1 MQTMVLNTKIL
12 GACILMGDKKEDM
25 ASGGK
30 DVCDGIDLKWMY
42 DSDDSDDNEWKRRNS
57 KLFRRVRQ
65 SGSIAVDSPV
75 HGSAPVKDLSHEVSF
90 RGRLRK
96 VIVRNSKA
104 RLIGTIFD
112 ITIKSLMCCLY
123 FLRVQLD
130 DHTTYHCGG
139 EACLNNTLPDVNP
152 TNQDDGM
159 VHSSAAINW
168 HVLLWV
174 YRPLPLWIVQVVL
187 SLASFVKALIFIFIA
202 KGNQSRF
209 DTMLQSNFILE
220 FICSAPF
227 IFTACYPM
235 LFRNL
240 FVPSFLNCWLAR
252 FALEKLFNDLHITKQ
267 RFQEISVTLSQ
278 QLFILI
284 ITLFCLIFTTVCG
297 VQHIQRSSLE
307 SPLTMFESF
316 YFTIVTFS
324 TVGYGDISPDIWLG
338 QVFMVLMICIA
349 FAFIP
354 RQVEVIGSIWMERQ
368 RAGGVY
374 SRRAASANKHVIVC
388 CQQFSSEVVM
398 DFLTEFFAH
407 PKLEEH
413 TVILLGSDELGSSM
427 QVIIRDPKWA
437 NRVIYI
443 RGSALKDIDLKR
455 CRISQA
461 EACFIL
467 PPSNCTDKDQAD
479 KHTILRSWAVKDF
492 APKCQQ
498 YVQLFR
504 VENKMHVRFAE
515 HVVCEDEFKYALLA
529 NNCLYPGLSTL
540 VSLLMHTSTGYE
552 GSLAKETWQQI
563 YGQHSGNEIYHI
575 QLGKSI
581 FFSQYEGRKFIEA
594 SADAHKRYGVTLLG
608 ILQLCGEC
616 CYFYRHALC
625 DQQTLMASE
634 LQKFIETHG
643 DDEESDGEESV
654 FNTLNSQAGF
664 ELKKQ
669 LLLDVPGEPATD
681 NAKLLSHNPDV
692 TDAAANAKY
701 QQIMEDIGQNE
712 VITGTPPVTL
722 YAGTKNTRCYLLK
735 NDRPL
740 CCLRWGEDC
749 EHCNFKNANEQRW
762 QGRLVILS
770 TERPHSGIYNF
781 IVPLRSQFINL
792 ASLSPLILLLE
803 IEPDSLFLETIAK
816 FPMVYW
822 MKGSLNV
829 DDLLTAGVQKSSH
842 LVVTNRECKDTVET
856 ENVLVDSET
865 IVAVQTVYKLFPNA
879 NIITELNKAS
889 NMRFMQFQAHDHYAQ
904 EISKLEK
911 KLKEHMRTT
920 LTHIFRL
927 PFAAGRVFSGSML
940 DTLLYQTFVKGY
952 LIKFVRLL
960 LGIDAERNS
969 GHLSSIKIKRP
980 ILAKYR
986 TYGDLYQGLCT
997 MTGEV
1002 PIAIYRTEKR
1012 KHTDD
1017 QEDGSAQ
1024 NNNGSP
1030 EEEGLT
1036 RRASATKKI
1045 SLNIQQF
1052 YEKSEKE
1059 DISDL
1064 IRNRMKSLEMDTL
1077 SFCEH
1082 DESNTPVSYVILNPH
1097 PQRKLRKGDLVY
1109 VIQPSSMFAIPT
1121 KVNKTKGRKRAW
1133 SCKASSAEELNK
1145 QTEYRSRSQ
1154 SADQGLGSALG
1165 SGLVANLRDSLG
1177 DGQGVGLGLGSELKS
1192 DIYPAS
1198 DSGVDNLNVNA
1209 VPQIVVTTAK
1219 TGKVFTTERTP
1230 DLELL

>member
-1 MQTMVLNTKIL
+1 
-12 GACILMGDKKEDM
+12 M
-25 ASGGK
+25 AAGRS

-42 DSDDSDDNEWKRRNS
+42 DSDDSDDNEC
-57 KLFRRVRQ
+57 
-65 SGSIAVDSPV
+65 
-75 HGSAPVKDLSHEVSF
+75 SAPVKDLSHEASF

-96 VIVRNSKA
+96 LIVRNSKA
-104 RLIGTIFD
+104 RLIGTLFD
-112 ITIKSLMCCLY
+112 ITTKSVMCILY
-123 FLRVQLD
+123 ILRVYMD

-139 EACLNNTLPDVNP
+139 EACANNTLPEVNP
-152 TNQDDGM
+152 TNDDDGM

-187 SLASFVKALIFIFIA
+187 SAASFTKALLYIAIA

-209 DTMLQSNFILE
+209 DTMLQSWFILE
-220 FICSAPF
+220 FFCSAPL
-227 IFTACYPM
+227 IFTVFCPM
-235 LFRNL
+235 LFRNMYA
-240 FVPSFLNCWLAR
+240 PSFLNCWLAR
-252 FALEKLFNDLHITKQ
+252 YALEKLFNDLHITKQ

-278 QLFILI
+278 QLFILVV
-284 ITLFCLIFTTVCG
+284 TLFCLIFTTVCG
-297 VQHIQRSSLE
+297 VQHIQRASLE

-338 QVFMVLMICIA
+338 QVFMVLMICVA

-374 SRRAASANKHVIVC
+374 SRREAAGNKHVVVC
-388 CQQFSSEVVM
+388 CQQFSSEAVM
-398 DFLTEFFAH
+398 DFLTEFYAH
-407 PKLEEH
+407 PKLEDH
-413 TVILLGSDELGSSM
+413 TVILLGSNELGSSM

-455 CRISQA
+455 CRVNNA
-461 EACFIL
+461 EACFVL
-467 PPSNCTDKDQAD
+467 PPGNCTNKDQAD

-498 YVQLFR
+498 YIQLFR

-552 GSLAKETWQQI
+552 GSLASETWQQI

-575 QLGKSI
+575 QLCKSI
-581 FFSQYEGRKFIEA
+581 FFSQYEGKKFTEA

-608 ILQLCGEC
+608 ILDVESVAGEPRLQLNPGMHC
-616 CYFYRHALC
+616 CLKKSDFCFYMSITKEEYSKIKTQNNQKEKTTREKSYALK
-625 DQQTLMASE
+625 ASE
-634 LQKFIETHG
+634 LQRFIETHKE
-643 DDEESDGEESV
+643 DEESDGEESV
-654 FNTLNSQAGF
+654 FNTLNSQAGMEF
-664 ELKKQ
+664 KKQ
-669 LLLDVPGEPATD
+669 LLLDVPGEPAPEMLLD
-681 NAKLLSHNPDV
+681 HNADV
-692 TDAAANAKY
+692 TDAAANAKL
-701 QQIMEDIGQNE
+701 QQIMEEIGQNE
-712 VITGTPPVTL
+712 VITGTPPITL
-722 YAGTKNTRCYLLK
+722 YAGTKNTRCYLTK
-735 NDRPL
+735 TDRPL

-749 EHCNFKNANEQRW
+749 EHCSFKNSNQQRW
-762 QGRLVILS
+762 QGRLIILS
-770 TERPHSGIYNF
+770 TERPHSGIFNF
-781 IVPLRSQFINL
+781 IIPLRSQFIKTV
-792 ASLSPLILLLE
+792 SLSPIILLLE
-803 IEPDSLFLETIAK
+803 VEPDSLFLETVAK

-829 DDLLTAGVQKSSH
+829 DDLLVAGIQKSSH
-842 LVVTNRECKDTVET
+842 LVVTNRESKDSVET

-865 IVAVQTVYKLFPNA
+865 IVAVQTVSKLFPNA
-879 NIITELNKAS
+879 NIITELDKAS

-904 EISKLEK
+904 KISKLEK

-960 LGIDAERNS
+960 LGIDAEMNS

-980 ILAKYR
+980 TLAKYR
-986 TYGDLYQGLCT
+986 TYGDLYQGLCS

-1017 QEDGSAQ
+1017 QVDGPD
-1024 NNNGSP
+1024 NNNKSAD
-1030 EEEGLT
+1030 EEGLS
-1036 RRASATKKI
+1036 RRASTKKI
-1045 SLNIQQF
+1045 SLNIKQF
-1052 YEKSEKE
+1052 YEKSEKD
-1059 DISDL
+1059 DITDL

-1077 SFCEH
+1077 SYCEH
-1082 DESNTPVSYVILNPH
+1082 DDMGTPVSYIILNPH

-1109 VIQPSSMFAIPT
+1109 VIQPSSMFAVPT
-1121 KVNKTKGRKRAW
+1121 KINKGRRRAW
-1133 SCKASSAEELNK
+1133 SHKMRSNDEFSKHARYRPRSHSVDDGLNC
-1145 QTEYRSRSQ
+1145 
-1154 SADQGLGSALG
+1154 ASALG
-1165 SGLVANLRDSLG
+1165 SELVGGLRNSLDDPLILRSAPMSSPE
-1177 DGQGVGLGLGSELKS
+1177 SENKTVS
-1192 DIYPAS
+1192 P
-1198 DSGVDNLNVNA
+1198 
-1209 VPQIVVTTAK
+1209 VPQIVVTKAK
-1219 TGKVFTTERTP
+1219 TGKVFTMERTSE
-1230 DLELL
+1230 LELL

>member
-1 MQTMVLNTKIL
+1 
-12 GACILMGDKKEDM
+12 M
-25 ASGGK
+25 ASGRK

-42 DSDDSDDNEWKRRNS
+42 DSDDSDDNECS
-57 KLFRRVRQ
+57 
-65 SGSIAVDSPV
+65 S
-75 HGSAPVKDLSHEVSF
+75 PVKDLSHEASF

-96 VIVRNSKA
+96 SIIRNSKA
-104 RLIGTIFD
+104 RVISTIFD
-112 ITIKSLMCCLY
+112 ITTKSVMCILY

-139 EACLNNTLPDVNP
+139 EACVNNTLPELLT
-152 TNQDDGM
+152 TNNDDGM
-159 VHSSAAINW
+159 VHSSSAINW
-168 HVLLWV
+168 HVIIWV
-174 YRPLPLWIVQVVL
+174 DRPLPLWIVQVVL
-187 SLASFVKALIFIFIA
+187 SMASFIKALIFIAIA

-209 DTMLQSNFILE
+209 DTMMQTKFILE
-220 FICSAPF
+220 FFCSAPL

-252 FALEKLFNDLHITKQ
+252 YALEKLFNDLHITKQ

-278 QLFILI
+278 QLFILFV
-284 ITLFCLIFTTVCG
+284 TLFCLIFTTVCG
-297 VQHIQRSSLE
+297 VQHIQRASLE

-338 QVFMVLMICIA
+338 QVFMVLMICVA
-349 FAFIP
+349 FAYIP
-354 RQVEVIGSIWMERQ
+354 RQVEVIGSTWMERQ

-374 SRRAASANKHVIVC
+374 SRREAAGNKHVIVC
-388 CQQFSSEVVM
+388 CQQFSSEAVM
-398 DFLTEFFAH
+398 DFLTEFYAH
-407 PKLEEH
+407 PKLEDH
-413 TVILLGSDELGSSM
+413 TVILLGSGELGSSM

-455 CRISQA
+455 CRINRA
-461 EACFIL
+461 EACFVL
-467 PPSNCTDKDQAD
+467 PPGNCTDKDQAD

-552 GSLAKETWQQI
+552 GSLASETWQQI

-575 QLGKSI
+575 QLCKSI
-581 FFSQYEGRKFIEA
+581 FFSQYEGKKFTEA

-608 ILQLCGEC
+608 ILDVESTVGEPRLQLNPGMH
-616 CYFYRHALC
+616 CYLKKSDFCFYMSITKEEYSKIKTQDVQKEKGKSQRERNYA
-625 DQQTLMASE
+625 TMASE
-634 LQKFIETHG
+634 LQKFIETRG
-643 DDEESDGEESV
+643 DEEDSDGEESV
-654 FNTLNSQAGF
+654 FNTLNSQAGIEF
-664 ELKKQ
+664 KKQ
-669 LLLDVPGEPATD
+669 LLLDVPGEPAPDTLLGH
-681 NAKLLSHNPDV
+681 NADV
-692 TDAAANAKY
+692 TDSAANAKV
-701 QQIMEDIGQNE
+701 QQIMEDIGQEE
-712 VITGTPPVTL
+712 VITGIPPITL
-722 YAGTKNTRCYLLK
+722 YAGTKNTSCYLVK
-735 NDRPL
+735 KERPL
-740 CCLRWGEDC
+740 CCLRWGENC

-762 QGRLVILS
+762 QGRLIILS

-781 IVPLRSQFINL
+781 IIPLRSQFINMV
-792 ASLSPLILLLE
+792 SLSPIILLLE
-803 IEPDSLFLETIAK
+803 LEPDSLFLETIAK

-829 DDLLTAGVQKSSH
+829 DDLLVAGIQKSSH

-865 IVAVQTVYKLFPNA
+865 IVAVQTVSKLFPNA
-879 NIITELNKAS
+879 NIITELDKAS

-904 EISKLEK
+904 KISKLEK

-952 LIKFVRLL
+952 LIKFARLL
-960 LGIDAERNS
+960 LGIDAEMNS
-969 GHLSSIKIKRP
+969 GHLSSIKVKRP
-980 ILAKYR
+980 VLAKYR
-986 TYGDLYQGLCT
+986 TYGDLYQGLCA

-1012 KHTDD
+1012 KHIDD
-1017 QEDGSAQ
+1017 EEDNAA
-1024 NNNGSP
+1024 NNNKSAD
-1030 EEEGLT
+1030 EEGLT
-1036 RRASATKKI
+1036 RRASATKKV
-1045 SLNIQQF
+1045 SLNIKQF
-1052 YEKSEKE
+1052 YEKSEKD

-1082 DESNTPVSYVILNPH
+1082 DEMGTPVSYVILNPH

-1109 VIQPSSMFAIPT
+1109 VIQPSSMFAIPS
-1121 KVNKTKGRKRAW
+1121 KVNKIKGRRRAW
-1133 SCKASSAEELNK
+1133 SYKSPSTEEILK
-1145 QTEYRSRSQ
+1145 HAQYRPRSH
-1154 SADQGLGSALG
+1154 SVDDGIGCASALG
-1165 SGLVANLRDSLG
+1165 SELLGGHRDSLG
-1177 DGQGVGLGLGSELKS
+1177 DGQG
-1192 DIYPAS
+1192 DRTRQT
-1198 DSGVDNLNVNA
+1198 SGPDNEPENTNVSP
-1209 VPQIVVTTAK
+1209 VPQIVVTKAK
-1219 TGKVFTTERTP
+1219 TGKVFTMERTSE
-1230 DLELL
+1230 LELL